1 VISKPVAVVGGGAW
15 GTALAIHLARLEI
28 ETRLWIFEEDLA
40 RYVLE
45 HRTNPAYLPGV
56 VLPERVRPSNRL
68 DEVLDG
74 IGLAIVAVPSP
85 FARAVYVRMR
95 PLLGA
100 DVPLVVATKGIEE
113 DTLALPL
120 EVASDALGGDPPLA
134 VLSGPTFAQELA
146 DGHATAVVVAS
157 PREGLAEQVQDAL
170 SSERLR
176 MYTNRDPIGVQIGGS
191 LKNVIA
197 LAAGMIDGLGMGH
210 NARAAL
216 VTRGLAELSRLGLA
230 MGGAAST
237 FSGLA
242 GLGDLVLT
250 CTGDLSRNRT
260 VGRRIGRGERLRDVL
275 EGTRSVAEGVRTTRS
290 ARALGRREGVEM
302 PIVEEVH
309 RILYDDGSVRESLE
323 RLMSRPLVAED
334 RP

>member
-1 VISKPVAVVGGGAW
+1 MVGGGAW
-15 GTALAIHLARLEI
+15 GTALAIHLARLEV
-28 ETRLWIFEEDLA
+28 EARLWIFEADLA
-40 RYVLE
+40 RYTLE
-45 HRTNPAYLPGV
+45 HRTNPTFLPGV
-56 VLPERVRPSNRL
+56 TLPDRVKPSNL
-68 DEVLDG
+68 MAEVLEGVD
-74 IGLAIVAVPSP
+74 LVIVAVPSP
-85 FARAVYVRMR
+85 FARAVYGEMR
-95 PLLGA
+95 SLLAA
-100 DVPLVVATKGIEE
+100 DVPVVVATKGIEE

-120 EVASDALGGDPPLA
+120 EVAAEALGGDPPLA

-146 DGHATAVVVAS
+146 EERATAVVVAS
-157 PREGLAEQVQDAL
+157 PSEGLAERVQDAL

-176 MYTNRDPIGVQIGGS
+176 MYTNRDPVGVQIGGS

-197 LAAGMIDGLGMGH
+197 LAAGMVDGLGMGH

-216 VTRGLAELSRLGLA
+216 VTRGLAEITRLGLA
-230 MGGAAST
+230 MGGVAST

-275 EGTRSVAEGVRTTRS
+275 EGSRSVAEGIRTTRS

-302 PIVEEVH
+302 PIVEEVY
-309 RILYDDGSVRESLE
+309 RILHEDGSVREALE
-323 RLMSRPLVAED
+323 RLMNRPLVPED